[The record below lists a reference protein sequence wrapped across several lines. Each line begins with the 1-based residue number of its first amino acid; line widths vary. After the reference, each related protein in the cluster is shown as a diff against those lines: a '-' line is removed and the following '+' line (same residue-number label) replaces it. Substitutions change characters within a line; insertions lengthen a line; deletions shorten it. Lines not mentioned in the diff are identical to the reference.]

1 VRRSRDEDNQC
12 ERRADAWWKRSP
24 AELAENSGLVWRGAV
39 SDGSLARVQWLAATP
54 GAAQNRWRA
63 RRRSR
68 TPEDVSSTFSRR
80 TLLQGSGASLLFAAT
95 SSALPF
101 AESATSGISP
111 WIAKPPNGFQPLVLP
126 GRVMRVN
133 KRGDFAQYMQPNE
146 LWPKPEP
153 AKHMLERVLTGL
165 LGGTSIKEALSRVI
179 HPEERVA
186 VKVNGIAGQNGATM
200 AFNFEF
206 LAPLVEGLIE
216 LGVKPHAIT
225 VFEQFP
231 KFLAGCRVN
240 VGKHQLPE
248 GVRAEYHG
256 NRDVKMPAVRV
267 FHRVETKFVRQVT
280 DASAVINLSMMK
292 DHSLCGFTG
301 ALKNMTHGQIVNPH
315 DHHAHLCNPQIPLL
329 YNHPVLR
336 SRVRLHVIDA
346 LKIIYD
352 QGPLDTNPQRR
363 LPYGALFASTDAVAM
378 DRVGWHLIENARK
391 EHGLPSFEKV
401 KRSPGYILTAGELG
415 LGVADLNRIRIAEE
429 EV

>member
-1 VRRSRDEDNQC
+1 MAGRHSR
-12 ERRADAWWKRSP
+12 
-24 AELAENSGLVWRGAV
+24 
-39 SDGSLARVQWLAATP
+39 
-54 GAAQNRWRA
+54 AAQIRWRA
-63 RRRSR
+63 GPRSR

-101 AESATSGISP
+101 AESAANGASP
-111 WIAKPPNGFQPLVLP
+111 WVAAPPSGFQPLVLP

-133 KRGDFAQYMQPNE
+133 KRGAFGEYMQANE
-146 LWPKPEP
+146 LWPQAEP

-216 LGVKPHAIT
+216 LGVKPEAIT

-240 VGKHQLPE
+240 VGRHQLPE

-363 LPYGALFASTDAVAM
+363 LPYGALFAATDAVAL
-378 DRVGWHLIENARK
+378 DRVGWHLLENVRK
-391 EHGLPSFEKV
+391 DHGLPSFEKV

-429 EV
+429 EI